1 MADKRKV
8 GLVCP
13 RCGSIM
19 NYQIEVELKHDGTR
33 IVYRYYR
40 CPVCRYKII
49 DSVVTIRRVNGKII
63 TEARDGNGRHRALEV
78 YSVSNKRYV
87 QL

>member
-1 MADKRKV
+1 MEARKKV

-40 CPVCRYKII
+40 CPVCRYKIM
-49 DSVVTIRRVNGKII
+49 DSVVTIRRVNGKIV
-63 TEARDGNGRHRALEV
+63 TEARNSNGKQGAMEV
-78 YSVSNKRYV
+78 YSISNKRYV
-87 QL
+87 HL

>member
-1 MADKRKV
+1 MEAKKKV

-40 CPVCRYKII
+40 CPVCRYKIV
-49 DSVVTIRRVNGKII
+49 DSIVTIKRVNGKIV
-63 TEARDGNGRHRALEV
+63 TEARNGDSRHKTLEA
-78 YSVSNKRYV
+78 YSLSNRRYV